1 MPPILLSADLGIE
14 TAADLQ
20 RQLMPSLHQAQPVLL
35 DASQVQ
41 RLHTASLQVLCALFM
56 SRQRSG
62 LETRWAAVS
71 DILRDAA
78 NHLGLAAALE
88 LPDTCNFEITVI
100 KTST

>member
-20 RQLMPSLHQAQPVLL
+20 RQLLPSLQQVQPVLL
-35 DASQVQ
+35 DASRVQ

-56 SRQRSG
+56 HRQRSG

-88 LPDTCNFEITVI
+88 LADTCDSRTTAME
-100 KTST
+100 TSA